1 LRHASR
7 SSASAVSASNCVSCL
22 VFGVVFRTA
31 DTCGLKTIYPTLT
44 LNQLGKGT
52 APLDGPWQFHLGDD
66 PTWATPSFDDGQWE
80 QLTADQPWGSQ
91 THPSYTGYA
100 WYRRHITFSP
110 ADGASPDIALLIP
123 TIDDA
128 YELYWNGAPMGH
140 LGSFPPNLGWLSLI
154 PAQTYGLGPV
164 RSGVLAVRVYKVP
177 LFSNDDGTAG
187 GFEGLPIVGS
197 PQAIASTKDALDY
210 HWLRGRQFQFGL
222 TSLYALAS
230 LLSLLAWL
238 RDRKQR
244 LLLWMAVYTAM
255 PLLELF
261 LNGLRLPFSAIW
273 STFLVQTSIQLR
285 EISQWF
291 VLLWLLQLNESP
303 KLVRFIRVV
312 AIVSVIAGFLD
323 GTLGFFY
330 PNVFSD
336 IQFQITDAVLT
347 LFILPFEAIPI
358 FLVIYAVI
366 RRKRLDSARW
376 LVAILALTSGMFYSV
391 SNIAAQGTRFT
402 HWTLATKMNAPLFTL
417 FGSVFPIQL
426 MLRTLLFAS
435 IVYAVVRYSIEYR
448 RRQTNLEQEVQ
459 NARELQQVLVPDVLP
474 EIPGFTLTSAYRPA
488 QEVGGDFF
496 QIIPLED
503 KSTIIVLG
511 DVSGKGLKA
520 AMAVSLIVGAVRA
533 LADDYPSPA
542 QLLTQLNRRL
552 CGRLQ
557 GGFATCVILRLNPGR
572 ECTLASAGHP
582 APFLNDQELTLE
594 GTLPLGLS
602 PTASYDETTFSLQVG
617 DHCSLYTD
625 GLLEARN
632 PTGELYSF
640 ARLQT
645 LFATR
650 PNAEQATQA
659 AVAFG
664 QDDDITVLTLA
675 RTEVLS
681 VAVA

>member
-1 LRHASR
+1 MLPGHPRLPYLPLIVFLALSSVL
-7 SSASAVSASNCVSCL
+7 SSAQQTPVASKQSA
-22 VFGVVFRTA
+22 
-31 DTCGLKTIYPTLT
+31 PTLT
-44 LNQLGKGT
+44 LNELGKGT

-66 PTWATPSFDDGQWE
+66 PTWANPSFDDGQWE

-110 ADGASPDIALLIP
+110 ADGTSPDVALLIP
-123 TIDDA
+123 AIDDA
-128 YELYWNGAPMGH
+128 YQIYWNGAPMGH
-140 LGSFPPNLGWLSLI
+140 LGSFPPNLDWLSLI

-303 KLVRFIRVV
+303 KLVRFIRIV

-376 LVAILALTSGMFYSV
+376 LVAILALTSGTFYSV

-417 FGSVFPIQL
+417 SGSVFPIQL

-435 IVYAVVRYSIEYR
+435 IVYSVVRYSIEYR

-459 NARELQQVLVPDVLP
+459 NARELQQVLVPDVLL

-602 PTASYDETTFSLQVG
+602 PTASYDETTLSLQVG